1 MTSTRKEY
9 SQKLEKITHSII
21 DLLDDTTKM
30 VEILFH
36 TVESSEVPIQQAKE
50 LDDMVRSKTKQLLD
64 LCTEVVTLQQPMA
77 TDVRLILSAIRI
89 KTDIERSVRDSYHI
103 IQFQLAESINAEY
116 KSALENTRSVFFEM
130 INILKESITTNN
142 PELLIKLND
151 KDEIID
157 NYYDKTNQQIR
168 NEIAAHPENAG
179 KLIDLLLT
187 TRMIERI
194 ADHFCNIGEKVYYI
208 QTAESIRAICA
219 CCCIDR

>member
-1 MTSTRKEY
+1 MTTTRKEY
-9 SQKLEKITHSII
+9 TQKLEKISHSII

-36 TVESSEVPIQQAKE
+36 TVESSEVPVQQAKQ
-50 LDDMVRSKTKQLLD
+50 LDDMVRAKTKELLD

-103 IQFQLAESINAEY
+103 IQFQLAESIPVEY
-116 KSALENTRSVFFEM
+116 KSSLENTKSVFLEM
-130 INILKESITTNN
+130 ITILKESIINN
-142 PELLIKLND
+142 DPQSLLKLND

-157 NYYDKTNQQIR
+157 TYYDKTNKQIR
-168 NEIAAHPENAG
+168 NEIAAHPENAE

-208 QTAESIRAICA
+208 QTAESIRIA
-219 CCCIDR
+219 